1 MNENI
6 SQYSTCFAFS
16 GYFCYYNSIYTLAIA
31 LILIVLMVAAVAR
44 LIYFILDQWW

>member
-16 GYFCYYNSIYTLAIA
+16 GYFCYYNSIYTLAIGFN
-31 LILIVLMVAAVAR
+31 INSFNGGGCSQTNIF
-44 LIYFILDQWW
+44 YS

>member
-16 GYFCYYNSIYTLAIA
+16 GYFCYYNSIYTLAIGFN
-31 LILIVLMVAAVAR
+31 INSFHGGGRSQID
-44 LIYFILDQWW
+44 IFYS